1 MTIEAKYSPLAMAQ
15 LDSIWDYGFQR
26 FGESQ
31 ADRYVDG
38 LFDAIDEISNTG
50 KYNGI
55 RPRVFPLDLISDIT
69 TESIHFTRYE
79 NEVIYL
85 KELKT
90 GGIGI
95 ISILG
100 VRMDTPNRLK
110 EILANPLSVI

>member
-1 MTIEAKYSPLAMAQ
+1 MTIEAKYSPLALAQ
-15 LDSIWDYGFQR
+15 LDNGFQR
-26 FGESQ
+26 FGENQ
-31 ADRYVDG
+31 ADKYIDG

-50 KYNGI
+50 KYNAI
-55 RPRVFPLDLISDIT
+55 KPRVFPLDMIADIT

-79 NEVIYL
+79 NEVIYMKQL
-85 KELKT
+85 EN
-90 GGIGI
+90 GGIGV

>member
-1 MTIEAKYSPLAMAQ
+1 MTIEAKYSPLALAQ

-26 FGESQ
+26 FGENQ
-31 ADRYVDG
+31 ADKYIDG

-50 KYNGI
+50 KYNAI
-55 RPRVFPLDLISDIT
+55 KPRVFPLDMIADIT

-85 KELKT
+85 KELEN
-90 GGIGI
+90 GGIGV

-110 EILANPLSVI
+110 EILANPLLVI